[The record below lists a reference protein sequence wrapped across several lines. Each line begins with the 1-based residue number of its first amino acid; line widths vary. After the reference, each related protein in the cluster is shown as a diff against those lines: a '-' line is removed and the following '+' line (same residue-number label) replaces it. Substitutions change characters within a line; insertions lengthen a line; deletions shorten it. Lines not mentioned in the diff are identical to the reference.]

1 MIELPESYTIA
12 RQLQQVLVQKTVAS
26 VVTNHSPHKFAFFSD
41 NVADFPELL
50 SGRTVTKVDSLAG
63 YIRIQFDQLFLVLSE
78 GLQIRY
84 FEAGAALP
92 KKHQLLISFDDGTSL
107 TGSALMYGA
116 MFLFEDGTFDNPYYL
131 VAGSKPTP
139 YEAAFDEEYFLNLL
153 QTASPKLSTKAFL
166 ATEQRIPGL
175 GNGCLQ
181 DILLLAQLHPKQKI
195 ADLTA
200 EQKSRLFHSVK
211 ETLAKMQAAGGRDT
225 EKDIYGNLGGYTTL
239 LSKNTYKAPCPLC
252 GHGIVKANYLG
263 GTIYYCEECQ
273 QLENT

>member
-12 RQLQQVLVQKTVAS
+12 KQLQHELVPKTVAS
-26 VVTNHSPHKFAFFSD
+26 VATNQSPHKFAFFSD
-41 NVADFPELL
+41 NVAEFPDLL
-50 SGRTVTKVDSLAG
+50 VGRTVTKVDSLAG

-84 FEAGAALP
+84 FETGAVLP
-92 KKHQLLISFDDGTSL
+92 QKHQLLIGFEDGSSL

-116 MFLFEDGTFDNPYYL
+116 MFLFEDGTFDNSYYL
-131 VAGSKPTP
+131 VAGAKPTP
-139 YEAAFDEEYFLNLL
+139 YDAAFDEAYFLNLINS
-153 QTASPKLSTKAFL
+153 ASPKLSVKAFL

-181 DILLLAQLHPKQKI
+181 DILLLAHLHPKQKI
-195 ADLTA
+195 TNLTE
-200 EQKSRLFHSVK
+200 EQKSQLFHSVK
-211 ETLAKMQAAGGRDT
+211 ETLAKMRDAGGRDT
-225 EKDIYGNLGGYTTL
+225 EKDIYGNPGGYTTL

-252 GHGIVKANYLG
+252 GHGIVKTNYLG

-273 QLENT
+273 K